1 MIKFQKP
8 VSPDPTNWYWF
19 DGGFTDEEI
28 TRIERMSSSFN
39 LESATVSDQG
49 IVNEVMRKSTVG
61 WIPFDD
67 KYKWIYEKL
76 ARMISE
82 ANDVLW
88 HFELGELKEQ
98 IQYTEYYEDGGHYDF
113 HLDVGGGDPLNQ
125 RKISITVQLSDG
137 SEYEGGDFQMLR
149 GGIEPETLPKKK
161 GAVIVFPSYILHRVT
176 PVTAGTRKSLV
187 LWIGGGSYR

>member
-1 MIKFQKP
+1 M
-8 VSPDPTNWYWF
+8 V
-19 DGGFTDEEI
+19 
-28 TRIERMSSSFN
+28 
-39 LESATVSDQG
+39 
-49 IVNEVMRKSTVG
+49 
-61 WIPFDD
+61 
-67 KYKWIYEKL
+67 
-76 ARMISE
+76 SE

-113 HLDVGGGDPLNQ
+113 HLDVGGGDPINQ

-161 GAVIVFPSYILHRVT
+161 GAVIIFPSYILHRVT

-187 LWIGGGSYR
+187 LWIGGGSYK